1 MITKMEEFML
11 KELKIMLINKS
22 NYNYLDIKNF
32 FINQCEEYIEWLD
45 YSKKRFNKDYSQTL
59 DIIKIVQANILLDE
73 YENALKTINKFMKV
87 HKPFKYIVYGD
98 EVPTNRGKGNIDYV
112 SPDKLMKLYKVNP
125 KDCKIVND
133 KKDLFGFDLNKY
145 NLIELRPRIDGN
157 YTIEVN
163 D

>member
-22 NYNYLDIKNF
+22 NYNYLDIKNL

-87 HKPFKYIVYGD
+87 HKPFKYIVHGD
-98 EVPTNRGKGNIDYV
+98 EIPTNRGKGNIDYV
-112 SPDKLMKLYKVNP
+112 SPNKLMKLYKVNP

-133 KKDLFGFDLNKY
+133 KKDLY
-145 NLIELRPRIDGN
+145 RI
-157 YTIEVN
+157 
-163 D
+163 